1 MTEFE
6 KDAALSAPAA
16 DDEEEVAM
24 GHDGRRTRTFLAGLA
39 LGALVG
45 AGVALL
51 LAPRSGEETRH
62 AVSRRAKRV
71 ARDARDRYDEMR
83 DTVRR
88 ARRER
93 HEEADE
99 AGAE

>member
-6 KDAALSAPAA
+6 EDAARSASAA
-16 DDEEEVAM
+16 DEEEEVAM
-24 GHDGRRTRTFLAGLA
+24 THDGRRTRTFLAGLA
-39 LGALVG
+39 LGALIG

-51 LAPRSGEETRH
+51 LAPGTGEETRH
-62 AVSRRAKRV
+62 AVSHRARRL
-71 ARDARDRYDEMR
+71 ARDARERYDEMR
-83 DTVRR
+83 DTARR